1 MHNLV
6 RKKRLMLHH
15 NSVLSSFLQVISLTT
30 HWLHTWVVPQK
41 SSSQEVVV
49 AASGYLMQVAKE
61 FFYSGTWI
69 AA

>member
-1 MHNLV
+1 M
-6 RKKRLMLHH
+6 
-15 NSVLSSFLQVISLTT
+15 SVLSSFLQVISLTT

-61 FFYSGTWI
+61 FFLPGHMNGGLVFGLIVISVP
-69 AA
+69 